1 MNYFHGFLRMVF
13 KVEKRGGGSKRV
25 DFSTFFKCV
34 KCVTLRPNVQHFF
47 FSEYLPK
54 APVMITCHRGSGEFK
69 PILKMSFFTDK
80 E

>member
-1 MNYFHGFLRMVF
+1 MVL

-25 DFSTFFKCV
+25 DFSTFFV
-34 KCVTLRPNVQHFF
+34 KFFFLNVK